1 MTEEKLIASGKSGEV
16 IFILWVIASFIGW
29 LVLALATSFV

>member
-16 IFILWVIASFIGW
+16 LFILWVIACLVGW
-29 LVLALATSFV
+29 LILALATSYI